1 MVGKQISTKTS
12 ISEHTAL
19 NVEIRDVRACHL
31 HGFAKPK
38 KAQLIYGTGG
48 RQMKLE
54 IDVFDYLS
62 PEKITEIA
70 EDELRRA
77 FSEQFRKEADVE
89 RVLSNLTAEYVF
101 KLVESEWASH
111 SLDFEKALRERIDSA
126 IRDDSVKYY
135 VFRRKDVW
143 DRTESPAVKILDD
156 ECANSRP
163 LIREMVEKHIRE
175 YPFHELDRD
184 EIGCVI
190 YDVIMNKILNRRANH
205 DER

>member
-1 MVGKQISTKTS
+1 
-12 ISEHTAL
+12 
-19 NVEIRDVRACHL
+19 
-31 HGFAKPK
+31 
-38 KAQLIYGTGG
+38 
-48 RQMKLE
+48 MKLE
-54 IDVFDYLS
+54 INIFDYVS

-70 EDELRRA
+70 EDEIRRA
-77 FSEQFRKEADVE
+77 FREQFRKEADVE

-101 KLVESEWASH
+101 KLIENEWAANAV
-111 SLDFEKALRERIDSA
+111 DFGMVLRDKINST
-126 IRDDSVKYY
+126 ICSDSVAFY
-135 VFRRKDVW
+135 VFRRKDAW

-184 EIGCVI
+184 EIGDVI
-190 YDVIMNKILNRRANH
+190 YNVIMNKILNRRMA

>member
-1 MVGKQISTKTS
+1 
-12 ISEHTAL
+12 
-19 NVEIRDVRACHL
+19 
-31 HGFAKPK
+31 
-38 KAQLIYGTGG
+38 
-48 RQMKLE
+48 MKLE

-62 PEKITEIA
+62 PEKMTKIA
-70 EDELRRA
+70 EDEVRRA
-77 FSEQFRKEADVE
+77 FRDQFRKEADVE

-101 KLVESEWASH
+101 KLIESEWASH
-111 SLDFEKALRERIDSA
+111 SVDFEKALRERIDSA

-190 YDVIMNKILNRRANH
+190 YDIIMDKILNRRANN

>member
-1 MVGKQISTKTS
+1 MTCFCSCSAHMSDMSAASIAAIGAGASIWAMNEAMNVGRKNGK
-12 ISEHTAL
+12 
-19 NVEIRDVRACHL
+19 N
-31 HGFAKPK
+31 
-38 KAQLIYGTGG
+38 
-48 RQMKLE
+48 MKLE

-62 PEKITEIA
+62 PEKMTEIA
-70 EDELRRA
+70 EDEVRRA
-77 FSEQFRKEADVE
+77 FRDQFRKEADVE

-101 KLVESEWASH
+101 KLIESEWASH
-111 SLDFEKALRERIDSA
+111 SVDFEKALRERIDSA

-175 YPFHELDRD
+175 YPFHELDMD

-190 YDVIMNKILNRRANH
+190 YDVIMDKILKRRANN